1 MIQKTFFR
9 QNRRCTDPSIHTV
22 QAIVRAETQSS
33 THQWKKLQKQENV
46 EKWQYI
52 VTELFILWG
61 YFKFILFGS
70 NCDYKK
76 IICSLFVVFW
86 CPPAAVF
93 SLIVEAI
100 ESLYQLVLRSQ
111 FEIFLVQFQRGN
123 CIFLQRDSWLES
135 YGRNLKRRLLVDI
148 FHIEHNLNRKLS
160 SLYTQSPYH
169 RARST

>member
-1 MIQKTFFR
+1 MIR
-9 QNRRCTDPSIHTV
+9 HYVNRRLSID
-22 QAIVRAETQSS
+22 
-33 THQWKKLQKQENV
+33 THSAVNRESRDSRPYAMKQKQENV

-61 YFKFILFGS
+61 YFKFILFVS

-76 IICSLFVVFW
+76 IIRSLFVVFW

-93 SLIVEAI
+93 SLIVEAV

-123 CIFLQRDSWLES
+123 CIFLQRLES
-135 YGRNLKRRLLVDI
+135 LDRNLKSRLLVDI
-148 FHIEHNLNRKLS
+148 FHIEHNLNKKLS
-160 SLYTQSPYH
+160 STVHH

>member
-9 QNRRCTDPSIHTV
+9 QNRRSTDPSIHTV

-33 THQWKKLQKQENV
+33 THQWKKQLQKQENV

-61 YFKFILFGS
+61 YFKFILFVS

-76 IICSLFVVFW
+76 IIRSLFVVFW

-93 SLIVEAI
+93 SLIVEAV

-123 CIFLQRDSWLES
+123 CIFLQRLES
-135 YGRNLKRRLLVDI
+135 LDRNLKSRLLVDI
-148 FHIEHNLNRKLS
+148 FHIEHNLNKKLS
-160 SLYTQSPYH
+160 STVHH